1 MYVYDTPDKIELF
14 KLSCLVKALELQA
27 KGVPL
32 GMLGRLPR
40 TPLQVLAKDYGV
52 RCRTSKKG
60 VVEARKLLEAHRLS
74 MMYKMNGAS

>member
-40 TPLQVLAKDYGV
+40 TPLQVLHRDYGV
-52 RCRTSKKG
+52 KCRTSKKG
-60 VVEARKLLEAHRLS
+60 AVEAKRLLEEHRTA
-74 MMYKMNGAS
+74 MMYKLNA